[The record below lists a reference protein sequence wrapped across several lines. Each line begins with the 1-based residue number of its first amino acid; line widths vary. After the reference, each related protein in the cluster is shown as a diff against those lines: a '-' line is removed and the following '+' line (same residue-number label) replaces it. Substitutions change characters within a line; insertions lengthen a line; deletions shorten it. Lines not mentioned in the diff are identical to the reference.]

1 MRPRST
7 SAALTWCGILSP
19 SRRTLAFAANA
30 PFSDDTPATHSL
42 VTQLGSGTEKTK

>member
-1 MRPRST
+1 MTQMSVPPK
-7 SAALTWCGILSP
+7 IEIIP
-19 SRRTLAFAANA
+19 ANA